1 MRYQWRRHSKLEAA
15 WPRQGYRE
23 GTEQKGCFWEPCIL
37 KRYDNQPSNLSPWQL
52 LGRLLVRVL
61 LPGVRDGLVLRVL
74 LVSFLP
80 RLSGQ
85 VWQMQRWLFL
95 LKPMLISRSES
106 YRIGDSNC
114 LWFFCGTLHLCSF
127 LNIEQH
133 EIKDFIRCHPAPES
147 APTSCVASG
156 GPGQVKSSSLLG
168 SYQLISRISFF
179 IMMQPVTSFVHKH
192 DGFQFLANQLSWEN
206 YRD

>member
-1 MRYQWRRHSKLEAA
+1 
-15 WPRQGYRE
+15 
-23 GTEQKGCFWEPCIL
+23 
-37 KRYDNQPSNLSPWQL
+37 
-52 LGRLLVRVL
+52 
-61 LPGVRDGLVLRVL
+61 
-74 LVSFLP
+74 
-80 RLSGQ
+80 
-85 VWQMQRWLFL
+85 
-95 LKPMLISRSES
+95 MLISRSES

-206 YRD
+206 YRSTLHLQGRNCIFPFTYLGVKYKGCAPLYG